1 MLTEEK
7 KTHILLGEDD
17 NEDILFFELA
27 VRLLPVAVLL
37 TTAENGEKLMEMLE
51 KIFPDIIFLDI
62 NMPCKTG
69 RECLREIRANK
80 KYDNIPIIMYTSYQN
95 EENIEDCF
103 RKGANLYL
111 VKPNNIRE
119 LVDRIGMI
127 LSIDWKSYSYFPQ
140 KDKFV
145 ISPQA

>member
-37 TTAENGEKLMEMLE
+37 TTAENGEKLMELLE

-69 RECLREIRANK
+69 RECLREIRSNK
-80 KYDNIPIIMYTSYQN
+80 KYDNVPVIMYTSFRDEHN
-95 EENIEDCF
+95 VEDSF
-103 RKGANLYL
+103 RNGANLYL

-127 LSIDWKSYSYFPQ
+127 LSIDWKAYSYFPQ

-145 ISPQA
+145 ISPQT

>member
-37 TTAENGEKLMEMLE
+37 TTADNGEKLMEILE

-62 NMPCKTG
+62 SMPCKSGT
-69 RECLREIRANK
+69 ECLREIRANK
-80 KYDNIPIIMYTSYQN
+80 KYDNIPIIMYTSFRDEQ
-95 EENIEDCF
+95 NIEESF

-119 LVDRIGMI
+119 LVERIGMI

-140 KDKFV
+140 KDQFV